1 MLLTKVLVLSVLAL
15 FVVGMMTQVVWPL
28 LTNRPLFPMFQRKR
42 TALEAE
48 LVRLRGE
55 KDQLALEAAVAE
67 ETEATQGLKRLGG

>member
-1 MLLTKVLVLSVLAL
+1 
-15 FVVGMMTQVVWPL
+15 
-28 LTNRPLFPMFQRKR
+28 MFQRKR